1 MSTVQHQARLAVS
14 GSTKPTVQSHFR
26 LEYRNC
32 RSPSKN
38 SIRSWYQ
45 KFKGTGDMYYK
56 KGTGRPSVSDEDVK
70 RRLSLLSCLYK
81 HLMDFFLGDRQFRCS
96 NRKHL

>member
-14 GSTKPTVQSHFR
+14 GSTKPTVESHFR

-38 SIRSWYQ
+38 SIRSWYE
-45 KFKGTGDMYYK
+45 KFKGTGDMYHK
-56 KGTGRPSVSDEDVK
+56 KGTGRPWVSDEDVK
-70 RRLSLLSCLYK
+70 RMKKTFIPELLIQALNG
-81 HLMDFFLGDRQFRCS
+81 FLPWRPTIS
-96 NRKHL
+96 ML